1 MHLHTRLIGASVLF
15 CQMLTV
21 TGKDIRDPSHQVLMP
36 STSTIQRL
44 NVQEPIDV
52 EFCQLV
58 THPESFRDR
67 LVRVRAV
74 FESTF
79 EWQRLYDDAC
89 RSSKN
94 YVWPVFECDT
104 IESCEKFRQ
113 LLKKDMIGDPFS
125 GKRVAVLLLARF
137 RESKNPKRGFGV
149 QGGLR
154 LQLEILKIEATER
167 ISERGR
173 KSKVKIVSV
182 DTAKPK

>member
-1 MHLHTRLIGASVLF
+1 MHLHRLLIGASILL
-15 CQMLTV
+15 CQLLTL
-21 TGKDIRDPSHQVLMP
+21 TGNEIRDPSYQALMP
-36 STSTIQRL
+36 SNGAGQQL
-44 NVQEPIDV
+44 NVEEPIDV
-52 EFCQLV
+52 EFCDLV
-58 THPESFRDR
+58 TQPESFRDR

-79 EWQRLYDDAC
+79 EWRRLYHDAC

-125 GKRVAVLLLARF
+125 GEKVAVVLLGRF
-137 RESKNPKRGFGV
+137 RESNNPKRGFGV

-154 LQLEILKIEATER
+154 FQLEILDQ
-167 ISERGR
+167 
-173 KSKVKIVSV
+173 V
-182 DTAKPK
+182 P